1 MIRITS
7 CLLLLLMSAIAN
19 AQPKFISRGKIVFER
34 KLDLHKE
41 MYNRPWI
48 WFNMDRSQVPR
59 YYTTRHHLFFTKQ
72 ETIFKRDP
80 ADIEKSAYYN
90 NDRSADDIIYTD
102 LEKGVFTKKQ
112 AFFEENVFL
121 YDSLRNLKWE
131 MTNEVR
137 NIAGFDCHK
146 ATTIILDSVY
156 VIAFYCDEIL
166 SGGGPLSFHDL
177 PGAILGLVIPRMN
190 LTYFATSIELTGPTK
205 EQLNP
210 PFATPQH
217 SYESFKTLIIN
228 TAQKFGAER
237 RDRFL
242 LKALL

>member
-7 CLLLLLMSAIAN
+7 CFLIILIAATAH
-19 AQPKFISRGKIVFER
+19 AQPKFISSGKIVFER
-34 KLDLHKE
+34 RLDLHKE
-41 MYNRPWI
+41 MYNRPWV
-48 WFNMDRSQVPR
+48 WFNMDQSKTPR
-59 YYTTRHHLFFTKQ
+59 YYTSKHQLFFTRQ

-80 ADIEKSAYYN
+80 GDVEKSAYYN
-90 NDRSADDIIYTD
+90 NDRSADDIIYTN
-102 LEKGVFTKKQ
+102 LEKGIFSKKQ
-112 AFFEENVFL
+112 AFFEENVFIS
-121 YDSLRNLKWE
+121 DSLRHLKWE

-156 VIAFYCDEIL
+156 IIAFYCDEIL
-166 SGGGPLSFHDL
+166 SRGGPLSFHNL

-205 EQLNP
+205 EQLDP
-210 PFATPQH
+210 PSASPQLN
-217 SYESFKTLIIN
+217 YESFKTLIMK
-228 TAQKFGAER
+228 TAQKFGTER

-242 LKALL
+242 LKSLL